1 MVLQA
6 NDAEETNAT
15 KKQRHRAKW
24 LQRLVLTHIKHTT
37 DPLLDPLQFAY
48 RSGDDPAPG
57 SCLWTSALLHTCPA
71 ERVWRHLQE
80 ESRLPDR
87 QMTVCEAEEEAC
99 LQTIG
104 TTLVSWCSTNNLSGH
119 DWAGHCSSTPWDSPA
134 APVGFLRFLGTTITQ
149 ELKREQSISFLLRGS
164 ALPQADEAAAPPPP
178 CQNAG
183 ELESILTSSIT
194 VWYCAASAG
203 DRAKVI
209 SCSLPSLQEPPP
221 SSIVAIQRFQSA
233 HQFLPHNPAH
243 RPVQILHAHNL
254 FLFFCIWYLV
264 YFVL

>member
-15 KKQRHRAKW
+15 KKQRHGAKW
-24 LQRLVLTHIKHTT
+24 LQRLVLKDTT

-48 RSGDDPAPG
+48 RSVDDPAPG
-57 SCLWTSALLHTCPA
+57 SCLWTSALLHTSPA

-87 QMTVCEAEEEAC
+87 QMSLWGWGGSTSPDHQHHPGVMVQHKQPRAQRPQWRRLCRNM
-99 LQTIG
+99 LLHPSG
-104 TTLVSWCSTNNLSGH
+104 TALR
-119 DWAGHCSSTPWDSPA
+119 
-134 APVGFLRFLGTTITQ
+134 APVGFLRFLGTTIPQ
-149 ELKREQSISFLLRGS
+149 ELKREQSISSLLRGS

-183 ELESILTSSIT
+183 ELESILASSIT

-209 SCSLPSLQEPPP
+209 SCSLPSLQEPPQSNSCHTKISVCTSISSTQP
-221 SSIVAIQRFQSA
+221 STPSCKNST
-233 HQFLPHNPAH
+233 
-243 RPVQILHAHNL
+243 
-254 FLFFCIWYLV
+254 CT
-264 YFVL
+264 